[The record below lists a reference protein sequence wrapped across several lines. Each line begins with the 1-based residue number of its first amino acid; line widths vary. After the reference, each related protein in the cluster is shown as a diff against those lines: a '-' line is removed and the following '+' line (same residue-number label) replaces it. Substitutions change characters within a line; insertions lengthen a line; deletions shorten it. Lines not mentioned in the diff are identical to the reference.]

1 MVNPAHPP
9 RPVLPIVRKRFHFLL
24 AALLGQLVIS
34 PFLSGAG
41 SFIVQDLIFLV
52 ILLTALGAVR
62 QSRLYPLILG
72 LAVLCAL
79 ALVIKYATNL
89 TSFTV
94 VGDAVGV
101 VVILLTA
108 VEVSRYLAMQRRV
121 DLDTVLGGLCVYLF
135 MGALW
140 YSLYGLVARLEP
152 GSFDFTVH
160 AHYGAGLM
168 PPGMD
173 RLLFFYSYVTLLTT
187 GYGDIVPL
195 SPTAQTLSVLEGI
208 AGQFYLVFFMARL
221 VGLHVA
227 GGQENARPVEVG
239 EAPSR
244 HPKQPH

>member
-1 MVNPAHPP
+1 MVNPVHPP
-9 RPVLPIVRKRFHFLL
+9 RPVRPIVRKRFHFLL

-34 PFLSGAG
+34 PFLTGVG
-41 SFIVQDLIFLV
+41 SVIVQDLIFLA

-62 QSRLYPLILG
+62 QSRLYPFILG
-72 LAVLCAL
+72 LAVLCAVSL
-79 ALVIKYATNL
+79 LGKYTTNQP
-89 TSFTV
+89 FIAI

-121 DLDTVLGGLCVYLF
+121 DLDTVFGGLCVYLF
-135 MGALW
+135 IGAMW
-140 YSLYGLVARLEP
+140 YSLYGLLVRLEP
-152 GSFDFTVH
+152 GSFDYTVH
-160 AHYGAGLM
+160 AHHGVALASQ
-168 PPGMD
+168 GMD

-208 AGQFYLVFFMARL
+208 TGQFYLVFFMARL

-227 GGQENARPVEVG
+227 ARQEPVAHQEVSDSS
-239 EAPSR
+239 SR
-244 HPKQPH
+244 GPTSPR